1 MAAQALTEGQIS
13 ERLHQLSGWQR
24 DGDQITRTYT
34 FDSYAAGLAFA
45 TAAGVIA
52 DGRDHHPDMTIGY
65 KKVTLSFTTHDAGS
79 QLTAKDFET
88 AAAIEA
94 IDYRGKS

>member
-1 MAAQALTEGQIS
+1 MAAQALTEDQITD
-13 ERLHQLSGWQR
+13 RLQQLSGWKR

-34 FDSYAAGLAFA
+34 FDSYVAGLAFA
-45 TAAGVIA
+45 TTAGVIA

-79 QLTAKDFET
+79 KLTTKDFDT
-88 AAAIEA
+88 AAAIEG
-94 IDYRGKS
+94 INYRGKS